1 MSNPSRAPDP
11 RVDREAR
18 FIALYDAAY
27 ADLIRFAQ
35 RRAHHT
41 HAEDIVAEAFLVA
54 WRRLDDVPK
63 RLVDARAWLFGIT
76 RHTIL
81 NSRRGAERQRALAVR
96 LAETRLVPSDGD
108 ADLVARQV
116 DLAAAWNRLSA
127 VHQEA
132 LALAILD
139 DLAAP
144 QAAAVLGISPVAFR
158 LRLSRARRALRTY
171 LGHLPHPAAAP
182 AGTPERHSS

>member
-1 MSNPSRAPDP
+1 MSNPSRAPD
-11 RVDREAR
+11 REVR
-18 FIALYDAAY
+18 FTALYEAAY

-63 RLVDARAWLFGIT
+63 RREDARAWLFGIT
-76 RHTIL
+76 RHTIM
-81 NSRRGAERQRALAVR
+81 NTRRGAERQLALAVR
-96 LAETRLVPSDGD
+96 LAETTQVTLDGD

-132 LALAILD
+132 LALVVLD
-139 DLAAP
+139 GLAAP

-158 LRLSRARRALRTY
+158 LRVSRARRALRAH
-171 LGHLPHPAAAP
+171 LGHLPHSAP
-182 AGTPERHSS
+182 AQAGIPERPTA